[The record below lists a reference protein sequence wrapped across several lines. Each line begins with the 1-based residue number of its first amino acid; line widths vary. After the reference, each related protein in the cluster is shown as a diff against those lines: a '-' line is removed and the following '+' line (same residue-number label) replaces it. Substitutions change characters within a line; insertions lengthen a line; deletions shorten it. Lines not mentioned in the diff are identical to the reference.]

1 MCKRMSFFSFSCNI
15 FAIVIFFLKSK
26 ILFDMKFWYKFF
38 FLSVCILA
46 LVGCKDDDDQTIPTL
61 SAKDGFSLV
70 LPYDINKG
78 ANLTFTASD
87 DWTISSTG
95 ISSWL
100 SFSKTSGGD
109 GENTILVKANNY
121 NCTNEDEHYSF
132 TITSTNAKGTTNVD
146 VTVTHEPVF
155 RVASLAYEAD
165 PKGETLHISVKT
177 KANILSSLFLLCD
190 KEFESMLDQSELP
203 SNGKA
208 KVHGQTKSGKKW
220 CMRVAATRAGASGD
234 EYILDFVIKPNT
246 TSHVRTGCF
255 WLGVGNDESMLSD
268 MITVSQKA
276 LDTYSSQDMKTD
288 DGKVTQLQK
297 HKLGKGVPI
306 VLLGDGFL
314 DRDITSGK
322 YRKASKKALEGLFSL
337 HPMTALRDYFDVY
350 EVTAV
355 SYNDYFFDDSNT
367 AFSSRFTSNST
378 RIDGDN
384 DKAMEYA
391 IKAIGEKR
399 IDDAVI
405 VVLINDTR
413 YAGTCS
419 MCIEQKKSDIPNGC
433 SVAYVPLVE
442 AAEDQ
447 MAFASVLCHEA
458 IGHGFAKLADE
469 YDNVELVKIPDDSK
483 QEIIQHQGYGCYRNV
498 ALDSDVKKSYWADF
512 AADSRY
518 DSEKLGCY
526 EGGATYAMG
535 VYRPTENSIMNDN
548 SGGFNVAGR
557 VMIYK
562 RCMKI
567 AMGSSWKFKLAD
579 FIAFDLENGRAD
591 ASNKRK
597 SPAKRSGKFVPLGT
611 PKVFYLG
618 KK

>member
-1 MCKRMSFFSFSCNI
+1 
-15 FAIVIFFLKSK
+15 
-26 ILFDMKFWYKFF
+26 MKFWYKFF

-46 LVGCKDDDDQTIPTL
+46 FVGCKDDDDVTIPTL

-78 ANLTFTASD
+78 ATITFTASD

-95 ISSWL
+95 SSSWL
-100 SFSKTSGGD
+100 SFSKTSGSG
-109 GENTILVKANNY
+109 GENTILVKAKNY

-165 PKGETLHISVKT
+165 PKGETLLISVKT
-177 KANILSSLFLLCD
+177 KADISKSLTVLFD
-190 KEFESMLDQSELP
+190 NEFESMWDHSMHSSKSKSE
-203 SNGKA
+203 
-208 KVHGQTKSGKKW
+208 VQGQVKGREKIR
-220 CMRVAATRAGASGD
+220 MQVAATRASTSKD
-234 EYILDFVIKPNT
+234 EHVLDFIIKPNT

-255 WLGVGNDESMLSD
+255 WLGVGDDESMLSD
-268 MITVSQKA
+268 MISVSQKA
-276 LDTYSSQDMKTD
+276 LDSYGSQDMETD

-297 HKLGKGVPI
+297 HKIGKGVPI

-322 YRKASKKALEGLFSL
+322 YRKASKKALEGLFSV
-337 HPMTALRDYFDVY
+337 HPMKSLRDYFDVY

-367 AFSSRFTSNST
+367 AFSSSFTSNST

-384 DKAMEYA
+384 DKVMEYA
-391 IKAIGEKR
+391 MKAIGEKR
-399 IDDAVI
+399 LDDALI

-419 MCIEQKKSDIPNGC
+419 MYIDEKKSDIPNGC
-433 SVAYVPLVE
+433 SIAYVPLVE
-442 AAEDQ
+442 AAEEQ

-469 YDNVELVKIPDDSK
+469 YDNVELVKIPNDSK
-483 QEIIQHQGYGCYRNV
+483 QEIIRHQGYGCYRNV

-518 DSEKLGCY
+518 DYEKLGCY